1 MTRLAEAH
9 PDESA
14 LAGESQPLGLS
25 HGRTVRSG
33 DVPENEIARGSRQG
47 SMNQGDRAV
56 CVVGHGRTQIPGPA
70 AGAQKGISFSGKRTG
85 SLAIAGEPLE
95 VGPPVRPERSRVQL
109 PHPAEAEFSE
119 AIERFRILQGRPSL
133 PSVEI
138 RLRHEP
144 ELFVNFPSVRGRV
157 EFDAPDAGTKIVDA
171 VMQQAGGATQAA
183 EVGVHQD
190 HSDPADLAAMD
201 RRRRRARGLPVE
213 FQQKAPIGF
222 AGEKPLPVVEGLIP
236 ASQRPDFL
244 GKVEIV
250 PPKRMNRHGASTIHR
265 RIGAVG
271 SGCSGDTRSREG
283 VNRREPGPT

>member
-1 MTRLAEAH
+1 
-9 PDESA
+9 
-14 LAGESQPLGLS
+14 
-25 HGRTVRSG
+25 
-33 DVPENEIARGSRQG
+33 
-47 SMNQGDRAV
+47 MNQGDRAV

-190 HSDPADLAAMD
+190 HGPSSSPCPRVARRVSAESTHRV
-201 RRRRRARGLPVE
+201 RRREAAPSRGGSDSSQPATGLPGQSRDRSAEEDEPSWCFHDSSQDWSRRVRLFRRHAVSRRGEPARARPDE
-213 FQQKAPIGF
+213 RFRARIQSSSRSN
-222 AGEKPLPVVEGLIP
+222 ES
-236 ASQRPDFL
+236 ASETGTMRVPEAERNSLAQR
-244 GKVEIV
+244 
-250 PPKRMNRHGASTIHR
+250 
-265 RIGAVG
+265 
-271 SGCSGDTRSREG
+271 
-283 VNRREPGPT
+283 